1 LKHNEKLI
9 PKKIKFMKKS
19 IIPFGLGLLLTIG
32 ALLPQKSYSQD
43 VKKKPTATV
52 KDSIVPAKKE
62 EKNRNVMLNAD
73 SNSGPRAV
81 NIGLPFQDMLIL
93 QNGVPVTNGYYPQTP
108 ISNWR
113 YDATMGSIGVISF
126 AENALT
132 NGRIGFAVSSAD
144 RDPATKFKGFFQA
157 YTNSFGSLV
166 YSGLVTGPVGK
177 KGWGYTVGLSETYDH
192 GNGVNR
198 MYTPWNDRC
207 EIVKLGISKKYKNGL
222 VRILYKHAEQNTQY
236 SNYWPLQFKGNGEFT
251 NIPGFTAGVDSYV
264 LADGKVPYFDALTGT
279 SSILNLGDSKNTT
292 KSDAVYLTG
301 NHDFK
306 SGWKLDYTSMY
317 MHTTAPF
324 SIQYPISLGVADPD
338 QQAAKGQSFK
348 LHNQSTAYVGSAQIV
363 SNLYKS
369 PTTTN
374 SSFSRAELKK
384 KIGSHALRFG
394 FTDIFYEN
402 LGEQTNY
409 GVYYQTVE
417 PNPRLLDYY
426 QYVPAYNM
434 SVKASNADGLL
445 PVKNG
450 EYFRLKTNKA
460 ALYFSDDFRVKPWL
474 ALGVGARIENQSD
487 TETHDQYVN
496 DFVLGRELITNDFK
510 NRWNHAAVANFVA
523 NVTKDFGFVG
533 DVTYND
539 FNNRYYTYGQETPK
553 RLTSVVNENQ
563 IHVTNFGG
571 GLFFNMGDKFQIT
584 SKVGSIKKDN
594 YTTSLDVYNPANPTQ
609 KTTVYPVSYDI
620 KTFGW
625 TTDMVVSPF
634 KNFTLHAL
642 LTIQKPQFENYTVD
656 AFGQTF
662 NYSSNNVPGIS
673 KTLVELDPS
682 YQVTPDFRVW
692 VSLRYFGKQFGNLT
706 NSFDYKPWIENF
718 GGVDYRLSR
727 KVEFKLQVVNFLDQS
742 GIKGALQ
749 GADQIKDSSPF
760 IGRTIVAQ
768 AMRPRTIEFT
778 AIFKL

>member
-1 LKHNEKLI
+1 
-9 PKKIKFMKKS
+9 MKKS
-19 IIPFGLGLLLTIG
+19 IIPFGLGLLLTVG
-32 ALLPQKSYSQD
+32 ALLPEKSYSQEAT
-43 VKKKPTATV
+43 KKPVAKTV
-52 KDSIVPAKKE
+52 KDTVVATQKE

-93 QNGVPVTNGYYPQTP
+93 QNAVPVTNGYYPQTP

-113 YDATMGSIGVISF
+113 YDATMGSIGVITF

-132 NGRIGFAVSSAD
+132 NGRIGFAVSSFD
-144 RDPATKFKGFFQA
+144 RDPSTKFKGFFQA

-177 KGWGYTVGLSETYDH
+177 KGWGYTIGLSETYDR

-222 VRILYKHAEQNTQY
+222 VRILYKHAEQNTQF
-236 SNYWPLQFKGNGEFT
+236 SNYWPLQYQGNGEFG

-264 LADGKVPYFDALTGT
+264 LANGKIPYFDALTGT
-279 SSILNLGDSKNTT
+279 SSILDLGDSKNKTV
-292 KSDAVYLTG
+292 SDAVYLTG

-348 LHNQSTAYVGSAQIV
+348 LHNESANYVGSAQIV

-374 SSFSRAELKK
+374 SSFTRAELKK
-384 KIGSHALRFG
+384 KVGIHALRFG
-394 FTDIFYEN
+394 FSNIFYEN

-426 QYVPAYNM
+426 QFVPAFNM
-434 SVKASNADGLL
+434 SVRASNADGLL

-450 EYFRLKTNKA
+450 EYFKLKTNKA

-474 ALGVGARIENQSD
+474 AVGVGARIENQTD

-496 DFVLGRELITNDFK
+496 DFVLGRELMVNDFK
-510 NRWNHAAVANFVA
+510 NRWNKAAIANFVI
-523 NVTKDFGFVG
+523 NLTNDFGFVG

-539 FNNRYYTYGQETPK
+539 FNNRFYTYEETK
-553 RLTSVVNENQ
+553 KFTSVINENQ
-563 IHVTNFGG
+563 IHVTNFGA
-571 GLFFNMGDKFQIT
+571 GLFYNKGDKFQIT
-584 SKVGSIKKDN
+584 SKIGTIKKDN
-594 YTTSLDVYNPANPTQ
+594 YTTSLDVYNPADATQ
-609 KTTVYPVSYDI
+609 KTTVYPVYYDI
-620 KTFGW
+620 KTLGW

-642 LTIQKPQFENYTVD
+642 LTLQNPKFENYTVD

-662 NYSSNNVPGIS
+662 DYSSRSVPGIS
-673 KTLVELDPS
+673 KMLIELDPS
-682 YQVTPDFRVW
+682 YQATPDLRVW
-692 VSLRYFGKQFGNLT
+692 LSLRYFGKQFGNLT
-706 NSFDYKPWIENF
+706 NSFEYKPWVENF
-718 GGVDYRLSR
+718 GGIDYRLSR
-727 KVEFKLQVVNFLDQS
+727 KVDFKLQVVNFLNQS

-749 GADQIKDSSPF
+749 GADQITDSTPY

>member
-1 LKHNEKLI
+1 
-9 PKKIKFMKKS
+9 MKKS
-19 IIPFGLGLLLTIG
+19 IIPFGLGLLLAVG
-32 ALLPQKSYSQD
+32 ALLPEKSYAQEAT
-43 VKKKPTATV
+43 KKPVATIV
-52 KDSIVPAKKE
+52 KDSVVPAKKE

-126 AENALT
+126 AENALL

-144 RDPATKFKGFFQA
+144 RDPSTKFKGFFQT

-166 YSGLVTGPVGK
+166 YSGLVSGPVGK
-177 KGWGYTVGLSETYDH
+177 KGWGYTIGLSETYDR

-222 VRILYKHAEQNTQY
+222 VRILYKHAEQMTQY
-236 SNYWPLQFKGNGEFT
+236 SSYWPLQYKGDGEFT
-251 NIPGFTAGVDSYV
+251 NISGFAAGVDSYV
-264 LADGKVPYFDALTGT
+264 LADGKIPYFDALTGT

-306 SGWKLDYTSMY
+306 NGWKLDYTSMY
-317 MHTTAPF
+317 MHTVAPF

-338 QQAAKGQSFK
+338 QQAAKGQSFT
-348 LHNQSTAYVGSAQIV
+348 LHGQSAAYVGSAQIV

-374 SSFSRAELKK
+374 SSFSRVEMKK
-384 KIGSHALRFG
+384 KIQNHALRFG
-394 FTDIFYEN
+394 FTNIFYEN

-426 QYVPAYNM
+426 QYVPAYGI
-434 SVKASNADGLL
+434 SAKVTNANGLL

-460 ALYFSDDFRVKPWL
+460 ALYFSDDARLTPWL
-474 ALGVGARIENQSD
+474 AVGIGARIENQND

-496 DFVLGRELITNDFK
+496 DFVLGRELMTNDFK

-539 FNNRYYTYGQETPK
+539 FNNRFYTYEETNK
-553 RLTSVVNENQ
+553 FTSVINENQ
-563 IHVTNFGG
+563 IHITNFGG
-571 GLFFNMGDKFQIT
+571 GVFYNKGDKFQIT
-584 SKVGSIKKDN
+584 SKIGSIKKDN

-609 KTTVYPVSYDI
+609 KTTVYPVYYDI
-620 KTFGW
+620 QTLGW

-642 LTIQKPQFENYTVD
+642 FTLQNPKFENYTVD

-662 NYSSNNVPGIS
+662 DYSSRSVPGIS
-673 KTLVELDPS
+673 KMLVELDPS
-682 YQVTPDFRVW
+682 YQITPDFRLW
-692 VSLRYFGKQFGNLT
+692 VSLRYFGKQYGNLT
-706 NSFDYKPWIENF
+706 NSFEYKPWIENF
-718 GGVDYRLSR
+718 GGIDYRLSR

-749 GADQIKDSSPF
+749 GADQITDSTPF